1 MRKVTNKFSGPRIAL
16 YFSGL
21 IPVSWFALKSAPYF
35 VKNGLV
41 GIFENAG
48 DIFNNPFHI
57 TIVQG
62 SLQVVLIFGVL
73 YAVGIG
79 IYLSTEKNYR
89 RREEHGSAKW
99 GDAVSTN
106 KRYQA
111 KPEEANKILT
121 QNVRIGFD
129 GHKHKR
135 NLNVLVVGGAG
146 AGKTRYYAMPNILQA
161 DKHTKF
167 SMVILDPKGGT
178 LRSCGNYLIDQGYD
192 VRVLDLINL
201 DRSHCYNPFVYLE
214 SDDDVQRLTTNLI
227 KNTTPKG
234 SQTTDPFW
242 DQAAS
247 MLLKALVFYLFYE
260 APPEEQNFP
269 MVMDMIR
276 AGDVKE
282 NDDDYESPLDILF
295 SDLEEQNPEHIALK
309 YYRGY
314 RSGAA
319 QTIKSIQISLIAR
332 LEKFNLPSL
341 AGITQTDEMRLRELG
356 EKPGAIFALIPDNDQ
371 SYNFIIGMLYT
382 QLFQQLYRSADF
394 EHGGR
399 LPYHVHFIMDE
410 FANVCLPD
418 SFDSL
423 LATMRS
429 REISVS
435 IILQNLAQL
444 KALFEKKWESIVGNC
459 DEFLYLGGNEQGTH
473 KYVSELLGKETIDT
487 NSYGQN
493 KGRNGSFTKNDQLQA
508 RDLMTPDEVRMLDN
522 RYGILFIRG
531 EYPIMDLKYDLMKH
545 PKIAFTEEGGAQ
557 PFIHG
562 RDTRSLATVKLVGD
576 DPALR
581 DKAIDIETLV
591 EETHDFEI
599 LSNEE
604 LEDFY
609 QTKEI

>member
-161 DKHTKF
+161 DKNTKF

-269 MVMDMIR
+269 MVIDMIR

-591 EETHDFEI
+591 EETHDFEV